1 MLHVLCTRFQESIL
15 RPGKQGVMVKILQ
28 GVREIERRAQ
38 VEEALEFPVIRFSE
52 ISHDQQVWRPWRKH
66 VASSDREFEV

>member
-1 MLHVLCTRFQESIL
+1 
-15 RPGKQGVMVKILQ
+15 MVKILQ